1 LFAEKENNFVQT
13 SQPTDVTVDG
23 DSASEKNQ
31 SATGWKLSQL
41 FETVLP
47 EGQKIV
53 DFDSC
58 GDRLFVI
65 TTVASLFEISLS

>member
-1 LFAEKENNFVQT
+1 M
-13 SQPTDVTVDG
+13 TVDD

-31 SATGWKLSQL
+31 SATGWKLQQL
-41 FETVLP
+41 FETVLAD
-47 EGQKIV
+47 GDRIV

-65 TTVASLFEISLS
+65 ASGGTLFEISLS